1 MQERIKELRKRLG
14 LSQEAFGA
22 ALGVTKAAIC
32 TIEAGRRGLTNQ
44 MITAICRE
52 YNVSEEWLK
61 TGNGEMF
68 NELTRQEYAAR
79 LVGKAF
85 ATNDEFIINAF
96 IALAELPPE
105 DIKVIKKFI
114 ESIKTE

>member
-1 MQERIKELRKRLG
+1 MNERIKELRKALDM
-14 LSQEAFGA
+14 SMESFGA
-22 ALGVTKAAIC
+22 SLGVTRSAISR
-32 TIEAGRRGLTNQ
+32 IESGVVNVTNQ

-85 ATNDEFIINAF
+85 STNDEFIINAF
-96 IALAELPPE
+96 VALAELPPE